1 MKLAIQG
8 TSSAGTTKQKFL
20 LARGDVLSTSTR
32 RKEKKPTKNSKILIS
47 QVHGN

>member
-20 LARGDVLSTSTR
+20 PARGDVLSTSTR
-32 RKEKKPTKNSKILIS
+32 RKKKS
-47 QVHGN
+47 QQKTPRY